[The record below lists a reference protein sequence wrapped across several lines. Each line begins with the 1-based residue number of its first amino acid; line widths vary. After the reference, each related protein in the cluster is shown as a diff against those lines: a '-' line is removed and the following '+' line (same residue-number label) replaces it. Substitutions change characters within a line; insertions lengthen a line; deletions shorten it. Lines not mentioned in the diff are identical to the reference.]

1 MALSTRPGLGTS
13 PITSLPYVM
22 TFALPLTLGT
32 AAVIINLL
40 FIVVQFVILKKF
52 QYSLLWQLPTLL
64 VFGFFIDLGMWATSC
79 FVPENYCLRILEEL
93 FGCAVLALG
102 IGFLLIADISFMPG
116 DGLIR
121 TISQVYKIPFGT
133 VKICFDIT
141 IVLSAIIFSL
151 CVFHNI
157 TGIRE
162 GTLIAAIAVGL
173 LVKVYHKPLQ
183 KLKNYL
189 LK

>member
-1 MALSTRPGLGTS
+1 MNGLLS
-13 PITSLPYVM
+13 
-22 TFALPLTLGT
+22 
-32 AAVIINLL
+32 AVP
-40 FIVVQFVILKKF
+40 VGRMSV
-52 QYSLLWQLPTLL
+52 
-64 VFGFFIDLGMWATSC
+64 
-79 FVPENYCLRILEEL
+79 
-93 FGCAVLALG
+93 
-102 IGFLLIADISFMPG
+102 IGFRKMIAF
-116 DGLIR
+116 
-121 TISQVYKIPFGT
+121 PFGT
-133 VKICFDIT
+133 VKICFDTT
-141 IVLSAIIFSL
+141 IVLSVIIFSL